1 MARRFFEFYCEN
13 AHRTEA
19 FVSEDTRNM
28 PCKECG
34 SPAERIVSAPSMKL
48 EGWTG
53 SFPTAYDA
61 WERKR
66 AEKLAVERKQNS

>member
-1 MARRFFEFYCEN
+1 MALRMFEFLCTN

-19 FVSEDTRNM
+19 LVDPDTQHLL
-28 PCKECG
+28 CSKCG
-34 SPAERIVSAPSMKL
+34 SEAAKIISAPTMKL
-48 EGWTG
+48 EGFTG

-66 AEKLAVERKQNS
+66 SEKMAIERKANS

>member
-1 MARRFFEFYCEN
+1 MPRRMFEFICEN

-19 FVSEDTRNM
+19 LVDTECYAT

-34 SPAERIVSAPSMKL
+34 AEAKRVVSAPTMKL